1 MDIYLEA
8 EIKNLQKRQAKNSQR
23 IGEFMDLQK
32 KQEKSIHDGHRVRL
46 IDMVNRVG
54 LENVTPIQALEFILF
69 YIFPR
74 GDVNPLAHRLL
85 DRFNSVATILEASV
99 EDLKAV
105 KGMGETSAKK
115 LRSLLDIFYY
125 YSFAK
130 MEGDDNVQTTG
141 EFYDYI
147 EQLLR
152 YRTEEELLIFGV
164 NPSGVVT
171 KGRRFSKGG
180 ASQVGITLH
189 DISLYISTHK
199 VKRVILVHN
208 HPKGSCVASKQDVES
223 YQNLKNMFNFAGC
236 KLQDMAIV
244 GTDGIYSIEKEGF
257 QRLFNVSLENLPLI
271 GLKTHQ

>member
-1 MDIYLEA
+1 ME
-8 EIKNLQKRQAKNSQR
+8 S
-23 IGEFMDLQK
+23 QK
-32 KQEKSIHDGHRVRL
+32 KKSEKCIHDGHRVRL
-46 IDMVNRVG
+46 IDMVDRVG
-54 LENVTPIQALEFILF
+54 IENVTPIQAIEFILF

-99 EDLKAV
+99 EDLQAV
-105 KGMGETSAKK
+105 RGMGETSAKK

-130 MEGDDNVQTTG
+130 MEGDDAVQTTG

-152 YRTEEELLIFGV
+152 YRLEEELLIFGV
-164 NPSGVVT
+164 NPNGDVT

-180 ASQVGITLH
+180 ATHVGVTLQ

-208 HPKGSCVASKQDVES
+208 HPKGSCRASSQDKES
-223 YQNLKNMFNFAGC
+223 YEKLKNMFNFSGC
-236 KLQDMAIV
+236 MLQDMAIV
-244 GTDGIYSIEKEGF
+244 GLDGIYSMEKEGI
-257 QRLFNVSLENLPLI
+257 QRLFNVSLEDLPLI
-271 GLKTHQ
+271 SLKSQQ